1 MVDHQIGNN
10 KNAPSIRTGTNDFRK
25 LLLNSDV
32 FVDKSLFV
40 KAFIGDSGDVVL
52 ITRPRRFGKS
62 MNMDMLR
69 RFLEIEV
76 DANGNPLPPEQ
87 RVNHKLFLGG
97 EVDLGLASGKKKILN
112 PLKIANHQDLIEDR
126 LGQFPVIL
134 LSFKNIKGNS
144 YQEILDKVKLNIRNL
159 FKDYTYLLHSN
170 QISDLEKGDFQYYLN
185 NDVDLAHL
193 ENSLFFLSR
202 LLFEHF
208 DQRVYILIDE
218 YDAPINSSYLRFGDK
233 AQEFELVLDIF
244 RAILGSSL
252 KDNDYLERGLVT
264 GILRIAKAN
273 LFSDLNNPTEDT
285 LLDEGFSRFYGF
297 TQVEVD
303 ELLTKI
309 PIKTKPEQ
317 IKDWYNGYIFGD
329 EVIYNPWSMMQC
341 LAHKGK
347 LDNYWIDSG
356 DTGLVKKAFLNDLMQ
371 QNLQVLLKGESITVP
386 IVKQISF
393 DDIDKPVGFYSLLL
407 FAGYLSP
414 KVVDAAKGF
423 YSLSIPNKEI
433 SSIYELR
440 VIDWV
445 VDKLKS
451 DTVEY
456 YSLISV
462 LAEGR
467 VEEFRDKLQEILL
480 NATSFY
486 QTGDKK
492 AELFYSGFML
502 GLINNISTT
511 HILDSERESGTGRF
525 DIALIPK
532 QDKSNLAIIIE
543 YKISKTPDSLASEA
557 IGALEQIQDKKYD
570 TKLRGL
576 SHIKQI
582 LKIGMAF
589 CGKEVTIEYQ
599 IDMI

>member
-1 MVDHQIGNN
+1 MLRKTMVGDDDF
-10 KNAPSIRTGTNDFRK
+10 KN
-25 LLLNSDV
+25 LLFNSDV
-32 FVDKSLFV
+32 FVDKSLFI
-40 KAFIGDSGDVVL
+40 KEFIEGSGYVTL
-52 ITRPRRFGKS
+52 IARPRRFGKS
-62 MNMDMLR
+62 LNMNMLK
-69 RFLEIEV
+69 RFLEIEI
-76 DANGNPLPPEQ
+76 DEQGNRLPLEQ

-112 PLKIANHQDLIEDR
+112 PLKIAKHTDLIEDR

-134 LSFKNIKGNS
+134 LSFKNMKGNS

-159 FKDYTYLLHSN
+159 FKDYTYLLHSKK
-170 QISDLEKGDFQYYLN
+170 ISDLEKGDFQYYLN
-185 NDVDLAHL
+185 SDIDLAHL
-193 ENSLFFLSR
+193 ENSLLFLST
-202 LLFEHF
+202 LLCKHF
-208 DQRVYILIDE
+208 SQKVYILIDE
-218 YDAPINSSYLRFGDK
+218 YDAPINSSYLKFGDRGG
-233 AQEFELVLDIF
+233 EFELVLDIF
-244 RAILGSSL
+244 RAIFGSGL
-252 KDNDYLERGLVT
+252 KSNISVVRGLIT

-285 LLDEGFSRFYGF
+285 LLDKRFSKFYGF
-297 TQVEVD
+297 TQEEVD
-303 ELLTKI
+303 ELLTKTLI
-309 PIKTKPEQ
+309 PAKAEDIKN
-317 IKDWYNGYIFGD
+317 WYNGYIFGG
-329 EVIYNPWSMMQC
+329 EVIYNPWSIMQC
-341 LAHKGK
+341 LSNEGV
-347 LDNYWIDSG
+347 LDSYWIDSG
-356 DTGLVKKAFLNDLMQ
+356 DMGLLKRAFLDDGMQ
-371 QNLQVLLKGESITVP
+371 QNLQALLKGNSVTVP

-414 KVVDAAKGF
+414 EIVDAAKNF
-423 YSLSIPNKEI
+423 YSLSVPNKEI
-433 SSIYELR
+433 SRIYELR

-462 LAEGR
+462 LAESR

-511 HILDSERESGTGRF
+511 HILDSERESGAGRF

-532 QDKSNLAIIIE
+532 HGKSNLAIIIE
-543 YKISKTPDSLASEA
+543 YKISKTPGSLESEA
-557 IGALEQIQDKKYD
+557 IGALEQIQDRQYD
-570 TKLRGL
+570 TKLREL
-576 SHIKQI
+576 IHIKQI
-582 LKIGMAF
+582 LKIGMVF
-589 CGKEVTIEYQ
+589 RGKEVAMEYQ
-599 IDMI
+599 IDML

>member
-1 MVDHQIGNN
+1 
-10 KNAPSIRTGTNDFRK
+10 
-25 LLLNSDV
+25 
-32 FVDKSLFV
+32 
-40 KAFIGDSGDVVL
+40 
-52 ITRPRRFGKS
+52 
-62 MNMDMLR
+62 
-69 RFLEIEV
+69 
-76 DANGNPLPPEQ
+76 
-87 RVNHKLFLGG
+87 
-97 EVDLGLASGKKKILN
+97 
-112 PLKIANHQDLIEDR
+112 
-126 LGQFPVIL
+126 
-134 LSFKNIKGNS
+134 
-144 YQEILDKVKLNIRNL
+144 
-159 FKDYTYLLHSN
+159 
-170 QISDLEKGDFQYYLN
+170 
-185 NDVDLAHL
+185 
-193 ENSLFFLSR
+193 
-202 LLFEHF
+202 
-208 DQRVYILIDE
+208 
-218 YDAPINSSYLRFGDK
+218 
-233 AQEFELVLDIF
+233 
-244 RAILGSSL
+244 
-252 KDNDYLERGLVT
+252 
-264 GILRIAKAN
+264 
-273 LFSDLNNPTEDT
+273 
-285 LLDEGFSRFYGF
+285 
-297 TQVEVD
+297 
-303 ELLTKI
+303 
-309 PIKTKPEQ
+309 
-317 IKDWYNGYIFGD
+317 
-329 EVIYNPWSMMQC
+329 MQC
-341 LAHKGK
+341 LSSEGI

-356 DTGLVKKAFLNDLMQ
+356 NTGLVKRAFLDDGMQ
-371 QNLQVLLKGESITVP
+371 KNLHSLLKGKSITVP

-393 DDIDKPVGFYSLLL
+393 DDVDKPVGFYSLLL

-414 KVVDAAKGF
+414 EVVDAEKSF

-433 SSIYELR
+433 SRIYELR

-557 IGALEQIQDKKYD
+557 IGALKQIQDKKYD
-570 TKLRGL
+570 TKLREL
-576 SHIKQI
+576 AHIKQI

-589 CGKEVTIEYQ
+589 SGKEVTIEYQ

>member
-1 MVDHQIGNN
+1 MLLKTMVGDDDF
-10 KNAPSIRTGTNDFRK
+10 KN
-25 LLLNSDV
+25 LLFNSDV
-32 FVDKSLFV
+32 FVDKSLFI
-40 KAFIGDSGDVVL
+40 KEFIEGSGYVTL
-52 ITRPRRFGKS
+52 IARPRRFGKS
-62 MNMDMLR
+62 LNMNMLK
-69 RFLEIEV
+69 RFLEIEI
-76 DANGNPLPPEQ
+76 DEQGNRLPLEQ

-112 PLKIANHQDLIEDR
+112 PLKIAKHTDLIEDR

-134 LSFKNIKGNS
+134 LSFKNMKGNS

-159 FKDYTYLLHSN
+159 FKDYTYLLHSKK
-170 QISDLEKGDFQYYLN
+170 ISDLEKGDFQYYLN
-185 NDVDLAHL
+185 SDIDLAHL
-193 ENSLFFLSR
+193 ENSLLFLST
-202 LLFEHF
+202 LLCKHF
-208 DQRVYILIDE
+208 SQKVYILIDE
-218 YDAPINSSYLRFGDK
+218 YDAPINSSYLKFGDRVG
-233 AQEFELVLDIF
+233 EFELVLDIF
-244 RAILGSSL
+244 RAIFGSGL
-252 KDNDYLERGLVT
+252 KSNISVVRGLIT

-285 LLDEGFSRFYGF
+285 LLDKRFSKFYGF
-297 TQVEVD
+297 TQEEVD
-303 ELLTKI
+303 ELLTKTLI
-309 PIKTKPEQ
+309 PAKAEDIKN
-317 IKDWYNGYIFGD
+317 WYNGYIFGG
-329 EVIYNPWSMMQC
+329 EVIYNPWSIMQC
-341 LAHKGK
+341 LSNEGV
-347 LDNYWIDSG
+347 LDSYWIDSG
-356 DTGLVKKAFLNDLMQ
+356 DMGLLKRAFLDDGMQ
-371 QNLQVLLKGESITVP
+371 QNLQALLKGNSVTVP

-414 KVVDAAKGF
+414 EIVDAAKNF
-423 YSLSIPNKEI
+423 YSLSVPNKEI
-433 SSIYELR
+433 SRIYELR
-440 VIDWV
+440 LIDWV

-511 HILDSERESGTGRF
+511 HILDSERESGSGRF

-543 YKISKTPDSLASEA
+543 YKTSKNPDSLKSEA
-557 IGALEQIQDKKYD
+557 IDALKQVQEKKYD
-570 TKLRGL
+570 TKIKELD
-576 SHIKQI
+576 HIKQI

-589 CGKEVTIEYQ
+589 CGKEVAMEYQ

>member
-1 MVDHQIGNN
+1 MVGDDDF
-10 KNAPSIRTGTNDFRK
+10 KN
-25 LLLNSDV
+25 LLFNSDV
-32 FVDKSLFV
+32 FVDKSLFI
-40 KAFIGDSGDVVL
+40 KEFIEGSGYVTL
-52 ITRPRRFGKS
+52 IARPRRFGKS
-62 MNMDMLR
+62 LNMNMLK
-69 RFLEIEV
+69 RFLEIEI
-76 DANGNPLPPEQ
+76 DEQGNRLPLEQ

-112 PLKIANHQDLIEDR
+112 PLKIAKHTDLIEDR

-134 LSFKNIKGNS
+134 LSFKNMKGNS

-159 FKDYTYLLHSN
+159 FKDYTYLLHSKK
-170 QISDLEKGDFQYYLN
+170 ISDLEKGDFQYYLN
-185 NDVDLAHL
+185 SDIDLAHL
-193 ENSLFFLSR
+193 ENSLLFLST
-202 LLFEHF
+202 LLCKHF
-208 DQRVYILIDE
+208 SQKVYILIDE
-218 YDAPINSSYLRFGDK
+218 YDAPINSSYLKFGDR
-233 AQEFELVLDIF
+233 AGEFELVLDIF
-244 RAILGSSL
+244 RAIFGSGL
-252 KDNDYLERGLVT
+252 KSNISVVRGLIT

-285 LLDEGFSRFYGF
+285 LLDKRFSKFYGF
-297 TQVEVD
+297 TQEEVD
-303 ELLTKI
+303 ELLTKTLI
-309 PIKTKPEQ
+309 PAKAEDIKN
-317 IKDWYNGYIFGD
+317 WYNGYIFGG
-329 EVIYNPWSMMQC
+329 EVIYNPWSIMQC
-341 LAHKGK
+341 LSNEGV
-347 LDNYWIDSG
+347 LDSYWIDSG
-356 DTGLVKKAFLNDLMQ
+356 DMGLLKRAFLDDGMQ
-371 QNLQVLLKGESITVP
+371 QNLQALLKGNSVTVP

-414 KVVDAAKGF
+414 EIVDAAKNF
-423 YSLSIPNKEI
+423 YSLSVPNKEI
-433 SSIYELR
+433 SRIYELR

-511 HILDSERESGTGRF
+511 HILDSERESGAGRF

-532 QDKSNLAIIIE
+532 HGKSNLAIIIE
-543 YKISKTPDSLASEA
+543 YKISKTPGSLESEA
-557 IGALEQIQDKKYD
+557 IGALEQIQDRQYD
-570 TKLRGL
+570 TKLREL
-576 SHIKQI
+576 IHIKQI
-582 LKIGMAF
+582 LKIGMVF
-589 CGKEVTIEYQ
+589 RGKEVAMEYQ
-599 IDMI
+599 IDML